1 VSAQHQGAGPA
12 ASGSHSVL
20 SPPRAAGW
28 PRFVRWRQWGVL
40 RLNPVFE
47 NTFVFFFVFLVDRAR
62 LSAVYIDLGLFLL
75 LVLTMSSYGFLL
87 NDAVDSERDV
97 RHGNDNAFA
106 GMSAARSTLVVILVL
121 AANIPL
127 VLRFADVPYFT
138 VTWVVW
144 CAVATAYSV
153 PGLYLKGR
161 GLIGLIAV
169 ALAMRTLPTLLI
181 LEAFDQTPDP
191 GWLVVTAYVSLRG
204 FTADLAHQLHDF
216 DEDRAD
222 GIATFAIRRGFEPT
236 FTLLDQ
242 VLRAERYA
250 LVVCCAWML
259 WHVTVAAQSAVI
271 GAGNAAFLVT
281 TVVLVVY
288 AERHI
293 RRTRHVNPHQ
303 PVYPAKDVF
312 YLLHKTFPKVILS
325 LYLAVLLVASDPY
338 WAAIVVLL
346 VLYTRVFS
354 FSRLRAALRLKPR
367 VRGDVAT

>member
-1 VSAQHQGAGPA
+1 VSALHQGVGPA
-12 ASGSHSVL
+12 ASRSHSAL
-20 SPPRAAGW
+20 SPPRDAGW
-28 PRFVRWRQWGVL
+28 PRFLRWRQWGVL

-47 NTFVFFFVFLVDRAR
+47 NTFVFFFVFLFERAP

-87 NDAVDSERDV
+87 NDAVDCERDV
-97 RHGNDNAFA
+97 RHGDDNAFA
-106 GMSAARSTLVVILVL
+106 GMSAARSALVVVLVL
-121 AANIPL
+121 AGNIPL
-127 VLRFADVPYFT
+127 VFHFAGIPFFT
-138 VTWVVW
+138 LTWVLW

-181 LEAFDQTPDP
+181 LEAFDRTPDL
-191 GWLVVTAYVSLRG
+191 GWLLVAAYVSLRG

-222 GIATFAIRRGFEPT
+222 GIATFAIRYGFEPT
-236 FTLLDQ
+236 FTLLDR

-250 LVVCCAWML
+250 LVVWCAWMM
-259 WHVTVAAQSAVI
+259 WQVAVAAQSAVI
-271 GAGNAAFLVT
+271 AAGNAAFLVT
-281 TVVLVVY
+281 TVALVVY
-288 AERHI
+288 AERQV
-293 RRTRHVNPHQ
+293 RLTRHLNPHQ

-312 YLLHKTFPKVILS
+312 YLLHKTFPKIVLS
-325 LYLAVLLVASDPY
+325 LYLAALLVLSDPY
-338 WAAIVVLL
+338 WAVIVVLL

-367 VRGDVAT
+367 VRGDIAT